1 MQSDSYSVSDIEAYA
16 SKFYQ
21 GRPLLLT
28 PYAYVLTFSS
38 LAAGTSATQTLSI
51 TANADF
57 ILLQLHH
64 RATSSAYAGQT
75 VSTKIAPLARIL
87 VTDSGTNEQFTNA
100 AVDLENYSTN
110 GNIINN
116 LPYPRIVS
124 GRSTLTVQV
133 SSYEASAT
141 INLDI
146 SFDGVLVRA
155 FTG

>member
-1 MQSDSYSVSDIEAYA
+1 MQSDSYSISDIESYA

-28 PYAYVLTFSS
+28 PYSYVLTFSA
-38 LAAGTSATQTLSI
+38 LAAGTSQTQTLSI

-57 ILLQLHH
+57 IFLQMHH
-64 RATSSAYAGQT
+64 HANVGNAAQT
-75 VSTKIAPLARIL
+75 VNNKTAPLVTIL

-100 AVDLENYSTN
+100 AIDLESYSTN

-124 GRSTLTVQV
+124 GRSTLTVAMT
-133 SSYEASAT
+133 SYEAT
-141 INLDI
+141 NTLNIYL

>member
-1 MQSDSYSVSDIEAYA
+1 MQSESYGIADIEAFA

-38 LAAGTSATQTLSI
+38 LTAGSSQTQTLSI

-57 ILLQLHH
+57 IFLQMHH
-64 RATSSAYAGQT
+64 HANVASAAQT
-75 VSTKIAPLARIL
+75 VASKTAPLATIL

-100 AVDLENYSTN
+100 AVDLESYSTN

-124 GRSTLTVQV
+124 GRSTLTVQLT
-133 SSYEASAT
+133 SYEAT
-141 INLDI
+141 NTLNVYL

>member
-1 MQSDSYSVSDIEAYA
+1 MQSESYGIADIEAFA

-38 LAAGTSATQTLSI
+38 LTAGSSQTQTLSI

-57 ILLQLHH
+57 IFLQMHH
-64 RATSSAYAGQT
+64 HANVASAAQT
-75 VSTKIAPLARIL
+75 VASKTAPLATIL

-100 AVDLENYSTN
+100 AVDLESYSTN

-133 SSYEASAT
+133 TSYEAT
-141 INLDI
+141 NTLNLYL

>member
-1 MQSDSYSVSDIEAYA
+1 MESQSYGISDIESYA

-28 PYAYVLTFSS
+28 PYSYVLTFSA
-38 LAAGTSATQTLSI
+38 LTAGSSQTQTLSI

-57 ILLQLHH
+57 IFLQMHH
-64 RATSSAYAGQT
+64 HANVAAAAQT
-75 VSTKIAPLARIL
+75 VANKTAPLCTIL

-100 AVDLENYSTN
+100 AVDLESYSTN

-124 GRSTLTVQV
+124 GRSTLTVQLN
-133 SSYEASAT
+133 SYEASQT
-141 INLDI
+141 LNVYL

>member
-1 MQSDSYSVSDIEAYA
+1 MQSESFGIGDIEAFA

-38 LAAGTSATQTLSI
+38 LTAGSSQTQTLSI

-57 ILLQLHH
+57 IFLQCHH
-64 RATSSAYAGQT
+64 HANVASAAQT
-75 VSTKIAPLARIL
+75 VASKTAPLATIL
-87 VTDSGTNEQFTNA
+87 ITDSGTNEQFTNA
-100 AVDLENYSTN
+100 AVDLESYSTN

-124 GRSTLTVQV
+124 GRSTLTVQLT
-133 SSYEASAT
+133 SYEAT
-141 INLDI
+141 NTLNVYL

>member
-1 MQSDSYSVSDIEAYA
+1 MQSDSYSISDIESYA

-28 PYAYVLTFSS
+28 PYSYVLTFSS
-38 LAAGTSATQTLSI
+38 LTAGSSQTQTLSI

-64 RATSSAYAGQT
+64 HANVAGAAQT
-75 VSTKIAPLARIL
+75 VANKTAPLATIL

-100 AVDLENYSTN
+100 AIDLESYSTN

-133 SSYEASAT
+133 TSYEASQT
-141 INLDI
+141 NNILL

>member
-1 MQSDSYSVSDIEAYA
+1 MQSDSYSISDIEAYA

-28 PYAYVLTFSS
+28 PYSYVLTFSA
-38 LAAGTSATQTLSI
+38 LAAGTSQTQTLSI

-57 ILLQLHH
+57 IFLQMHH
-64 RATSSAYAGQT
+64 HANVGNAAQT
-75 VSTKIAPLARIL
+75 VNNKTAPLVTIL

-100 AVDLENYSTN
+100 AIDLESYSTN

-124 GRSTLTVQV
+124 GRSTLTVAMT
-133 SSYEASAT
+133 SYEAT
-141 INLDI
+141 NTLNIYL

>member
-1 MQSDSYSVSDIEAYA
+1 MQSESYSISDIESFA

-38 LAAGTSATQTLSI
+38 LAAGASATQTLNI

-57 ILLQLHH
+57 IFTMMHH
-64 RATSSAYAGQT
+64 RANVAAAGQT
-75 VSTKIAPLARIL
+75 VSNKTAPLARIL
-87 VTDSGTNEQFTNA
+87 ITDSGTNEQFTNA
-100 AVDLENYSTN
+100 AIDLENYSTN

-124 GRSTLTVQV
+124 GRSTLTVQLT
-133 SSYEASAT
+133 SYEASAT
-141 INLDI
+141 LNIDLG
-146 SFDGVLVRA
+146 FQGLLVRA
-155 FTG
+155 FSG